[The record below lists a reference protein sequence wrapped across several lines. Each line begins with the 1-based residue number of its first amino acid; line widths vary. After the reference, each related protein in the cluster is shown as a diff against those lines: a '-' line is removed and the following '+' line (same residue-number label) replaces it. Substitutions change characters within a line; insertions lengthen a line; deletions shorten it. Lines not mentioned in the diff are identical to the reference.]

1 MLRRAVIEKYCTRV
15 SKEGLQDK
23 VHEVLR
29 QSKLS
34 STVAEINTDGSTF
47 FFFQGCYATS
57 TDRCQFLS
65 YLKDCYLISPSRAA
79 TITATDRNSHIA
91 DIRRAAKIIP
101 KRSTS
106 I

>member
-1 MLRRAVIEKYCTRV
+1 MLRRVMEKYCTRV

-47 FFFQGCYATS
+47 FFFRGVMQLLPIDVS
-57 TDRCQFLS
+57 S
-65 YLKDCYLISPSRAA
+65 YLI
-79 TITATDRNSHIA
+79 
-91 DIRRAAKIIP
+91 
-101 KRSTS
+101 
-106 I
+106 